1 MIDVM
6 TKCRVI
12 KYVLISCVGQ
22 TIVMIMAMASGA
34 FLSNKLFFVS
44 LVLFVLVQWW
54 AGGQDYKRGFER
66 GTKLAGWAHDKIDTC
81 FEQRER
87 EMRLRIQQD
96 LKDMGIEVDLIEK
109 NGLNKKRKYYA

>member
-1 MIDVM
+1 M

-66 GTKLAGWAHDKIDTC
+66 GTKLAGLAHDKIDAC

-87 EMRLRIQQD
+87 EMLLKIQQD
-96 LKDMGIEVDLIEK
+96 LKDRGIKVDLVGE
-109 NGLNKKRKYYA
+109 NGLIKKKRKYYA

>member
-1 MIDVM
+1 M

-44 LVLFVLVQWW
+44 LVLFVLVQWR
-54 AGGQDYKRGFER
+54 AGGQDYKRGYEN
-66 GTKLAGWAHDKIDTC
+66 GKKLAGYALSEIDAC
-81 FEQRER
+81 FDQRER

-96 LKDMGIEVDLIEK
+96 LKDRGIEVDLIGK